1 MEVITRTIVWAFMGQ
16 IRHRIVPVIQRPDQS
31 SDIQCCLQALVVV
44 DSDVV
49 QFGHNAADRN
59 AKGSVLRDCGLGEG
73 AGTCCFLVG
82 EDIGG
87 ANAGASSIQTLAYSQ
102 PTPWLLD

>member
-1 MEVITRTIVWAFMGQ
+1 MPI
-16 IRHRIVPVIQRPDQS
+16 PQRLDQS
-31 SDIQCCLQALVVV
+31 SAIQCSLRELVVV
-44 DSDVV
+44 HSDVV
-49 QFGHNAADRN
+49 QLGHNAADRN
-59 AKGSVLRDCGLGEG
+59 AKGSFLSDCGLGEG

-87 ANAGASSIQTLAYSQ
+87 ADAGASSLQTLASSQ